1 MVSPFKKKS
10 SFLIDD
16 ILSDDTKPILDDA
29 DERAAPP
36 KRHSLSNRTSEFYFS
51 ERRPVFVAEASC
63 SCYRPGQLP
72 GCSSNPTSMRISPPS
87 LHCGCLHP
95 MPRTRWSPDYV
106 CCQSQRMPVS
116 PHLVSPVTVPPRRIL
131 SPEYHRIED
140 LREEK
145 PTVQRRDPKSESP
158 VLPKSPGMI
167 LHFMLVASH
176 FQNLVYLCPNPFI
189 FQENLTKIY
198 KNPFVLKET

>member
-16 ILSDDTKPILDDA
+16 ILSDNKPIRDDA

-36 KRHSLSNRTSEFYFS
+36 KRHSLSSRTSEFYFS
-51 ERRPVFVAEASC
+51 ERRPVFVAEAPC

-72 GCSSNPTSMRISPPS
+72 GCSSNPTSMRISSPNRQ
-87 LHCGCLHP
+87 CGCFHP
-95 MPRTRWSPDYV
+95 VPRTRWSPDYI
-106 CCQSQRMPVS
+106 CCQPQRMPLS
-116 PHLVSPVTVPPRRIL
+116 PHLVSPVTVPPRRIV
-131 SPEYHRIED
+131 SPEYQRRED

-145 PTVQRRDPKSESP
+145 PTVQRRAPKSESP

-167 LHFMLVASH
+167 LHFMGLAIH
-176 FQNLVYLCPNPFI
+176 FLILYTFAQLR
-189 FQENLTKIY
+189 
-198 KNPFVLKET
+198 